1 MCHRATAPGNG
12 TQPLAGVSQFGLRGR
27 LQALGSFLLFL
38 AAAGVATG
46 PLALAQSANA
56 QSSGINWHHIGNSAM
71 ELGLPS
77 AATGPVSRVW
87 YSPDGSVLSIR
98 TSAGRIF
105 QTSDFERW
113 QQVTDPRVA
122 PPAPATQAVPTI
134 PEPGLKLASQTNS
147 SARVYGAGL
156 NAYRSD
162 DGGLSWANLTA
173 FKGRSI
179 LGGALTDVALS
190 PRDPDEVAVASVDGV
205 WRSVDGGATWSGLN
219 EFLPNLPAGR
229 LMSVP
234 SGTTGVRLSIAGGLA
249 QIEWPPGEKS
259 AWKPFD
265 STDAQGDRNAKAAL
279 SAVLNRTVTAVQTAK
294 EFVYAGDAEGR
305 LQVSSD
311 GGTTWSTPFRA
322 VSDAGSVE
330 SIWVD
335 PNDSRVAIA
344 ALGARTSTRDA
355 NRPMY
360 VVRTMNGGI
369 FWDDIT
375 DNLPDGAAA
384 HGVAAD
390 RTSGAIYVATDAGV
404 YYTQTDLA
412 QAGSA
417 TAWTLVSQNL
427 PAAPAN
433 DVRLD
438 SGANQLYASIG
449 GYGVYVTIA
458 PHRVRDAQVVSA
470 ADLTARPAAP
480 GALLSVL
487 GTRVQSASSA
497 DTTMPVLD
505 ASDASSQI
513 QVPFEANGNSVL
525 LNLNAPAGKLTLGLP
540 LQEVSPAIFVD
551 PEGAPLILDASTGVL
566 LDSAKPA
573 HAGGVIQ
580 VLATGLGRVS
590 PDWPT
595 GLAAPLT
602 DPPRAV
608 ATVHALLD
616 SAPVEVTRA
625 TLAPGYVGFY
635 LVEIQLPRIIN
646 AGSSELVL
654 EAEGLQSNH
663 VRVYLE
669 P

>member
-1 MCHRATAPGNG
+1 MCRKATAPGNG
-12 TQPLAGVSQFGLRGR
+12 TQPLASVLQFDLRGR

-38 AAAGVATG
+38 ATAGLAAGPV
-46 PLALAQSANA
+46 ALAQSAST

-77 AATGPVSRVW
+77 VATGAVSRVW
-87 YSPDGSVLSIR
+87 YSSDGSVLSIR
-98 TSAGRIF
+98 TSDGRIF

-113 QQVTDPRVA
+113 QQVADTRVVPPSPTA
-122 PPAPATQAVPTI
+122 PAVPTI
-134 PEPGLKLASQTNS
+134 PEPGLKLGSQTNS
-147 SARVYGAGL
+147 STRIYGVGL

-179 LGGALTDVALS
+179 LGGALTDVAMS

-205 WRSVDGGATWSGLN
+205 WRSVDGGASWCGLN

-229 LMSVP
+229 LISVP
-234 SGTTGVRLSIAGGLA
+234 SGTTGARLSIGAA
-249 QIEWPPGEKS
+249 QIEWAPGEKS
-259 AWKPFD
+259 AWRPFD
-265 STDAQGDRNAKAAL
+265 SSEAQGDRNVRAAL
-279 SAVLNRTVTAVQTAK
+279 SAVLSRTVTAVQTAK

-311 GGTTWSTPFRA
+311 GGATWSTPFRA
-322 VSDAGSVE
+322 ANDAGSVE

-335 PNDSRVAIA
+335 SNDSRVAIA
-344 ALGARTSTRDA
+344 TLGARTSAGDS
-355 NRPMY
+355 NRPVY

-412 QAGSA
+412 QAGRA
-417 TAWTLVSQNL
+417 TPWTLVSQNL
-427 PAAPAN
+427 PTAPAT

-438 SGANQLYASIG
+438 SGANQLYASMA
-449 GYGVYVTIA
+449 GYGVYVAIA
-458 PHRVRDAQVVSA
+458 PHRLRDARVVSA
-470 ADLTARPAAP
+470 ADLTSRPAAP

-497 DTTMPVLD
+497 DTAVPVLD

-566 LDSAKPA
+566 LDSTKHA

-635 LVEIQLPRIIN
+635 LVEIRLPRVVN